1 MPESVKSQLAVS
13 RGAQLTRPHT
23 FAPLSTIA
31 LGLILAFGSA
41 NASAQTLGA
50 MNEENSEELWD
61 SIDAEE
67 LDVEDDEV
75 WETVEAGLSE
85 ELEAPTFDHCEGLL
99 THLDPI
105 AVAPVSKPPRMSLY
119 LEPGFNSRNR
129 RITDSAQGQVSRP
142 FTNSAPSWNLDESL
156 IILPQYANKDARTKF
171 NLLDGSTY
179 QVLGS
184 LDIPAVANDTLYWS
198 QITPMSVVF
207 LSESDSSSGRIVS
220 FDIATGDT
228 NSIQD
233 LESVCKEAGYTSVG
247 GIFSKP
253 SADENLYGF
262 QCATDTKSSIVI
274 SYDHSSGELNS
285 MPVGEGTDWQLGHA
299 LQPSIDGE
307 NFWYQGTALSTDCT
321 TLINGGTDLVL
332 QPEGTQ
338 LYANPTEAKDWI
350 AVSNIGYGNLKQF
363 ASKEAAQTFFSE
375 VFLANTNPDREN
387 QVCRLTHHRS
397 FGKSAQNASYDTVL
411 GEPSVSV
418 SPTGTRV
425 LFSSDW
431 YDSGSV
437 DTYVVELPT
446 FTRIHLDG
454 DWTDNDKPNMVTRI
468 AQAGTKFTFR
478 RSIID
483 AESLKEST
491 VATGTGRI
499 TGKQIDLDYLTSV
512 SNEEESGKCT
522 ALVQNSVLDIVFR
535 CENDH
540 FDGAG
545 FNLVR

>member
-1 MPESVKSQLAVS
+1 MEW
-13 RGAQLTRPHT
+13 H
-23 FAPLSTIA
+23 
-31 LGLILAFGSA
+31 
-41 NASAQTLGA
+41 
-50 MNEENSEELWD
+50 
-61 SIDAEE
+61 
-67 LDVEDDEV
+67 
-75 WETVEAGLSE
+75 
-85 ELEAPTFDHCEGLL
+85 
-99 THLDPI
+99 
-105 AVAPVSKPPRMSLY
+105 
-119 LEPGFNSRNR
+119 
-129 RITDSAQGQVSRP
+129 
-142 FTNSAPSWNLDESL
+142 
-156 IILPQYANKDARTKF
+156 
-171 NLLDGSTY
+171 
-179 QVLGS
+179 
-184 LDIPAVANDTLYWS
+184 
-198 QITPMSVVF
+198 
-207 LSESDSSSGRIVS
+207 
-220 FDIATGDT
+220 
-228 NSIQD
+228 
-233 LESVCKEAGYTSVG
+233 
-247 GIFSKP
+247 
-253 SADENLYGF
+253 
-262 QCATDTKSSIVI
+262 
-274 SYDHSSGELNS
+274 
-285 MPVGEGTDWQLGHA
+285 
-299 LQPSIDGE
+299 
-307 NFWYQGTALSTDCT
+307 
-321 TLINGGTDLVL
+321 
-332 QPEGTQ
+332 
-338 LYANPTEAKDWI
+338 ANPTEAKDWI